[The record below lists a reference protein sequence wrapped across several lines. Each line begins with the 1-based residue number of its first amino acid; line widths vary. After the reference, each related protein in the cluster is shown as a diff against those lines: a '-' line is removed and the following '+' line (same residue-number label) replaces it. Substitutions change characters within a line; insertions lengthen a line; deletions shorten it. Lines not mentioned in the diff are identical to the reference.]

1 MKKTVFAVGLILPL
15 LFTQGFA
22 QEVLHTEDPV
32 STSATV
38 SIFAGNGGT
47 VRHNESMGM
56 HRTKVHHRRH
66 AIKHAAKKHHRR
78 ARLHSSRMQRAHKP
92 LRVKHHATV
101 KHHAIAKHH
110 ASVKYPHMTHHKGH
124 RKLQHQTKFGRV
136 KSKPFIKEGQ
146 RKVKVHPAQRVQKS
160 HHGQRIVV
168 LKPSQYLRMATQRP
182 AVTTFKQPQSVH
194 KHK

>member
-38 SIFAGNGGT
+38 SIFAGNGGA

-66 AIKHAAKKHHRR
+66 AIKHAAKKHQRR
-78 ARLHSSRMQRAHKP
+78 ARLQHIRMQRAHKP
-92 LRVKHHATV
+92 LRVKHHA
-101 KHHAIAKHH
+101 AAKHH
-110 ASVKYPHMTHHKGH
+110 VTAKHPRTAHHKAH
-124 RKLQHQTKFGRV
+124 RKPQHQTEFGRV

-182 AVTTFKQPQSVH
+182 AVTKFKQPQSVH

>member
-78 ARLHSSRMQRAHKP
+78 ARLHSIRMQRAHKP
-92 LRVKHHATV
+92 LRV

-146 RKVKVHPAQRVQKS
+146 RKVKVYPAQGVQKS

-182 AVTTFKQPQSVH
+182 AVTTFKQPQSMH